1 MYPKSLILVTIKI
14 CFIFNINPSSLLL
27 YLCFFLL
34 AAMST
39 SKHHHHHLLIS
50 GDEHV
55 RKFSRQAISKL
66 VSFSGLILSVVIIIY
81 SLIRI
86 YILEGGLLQRLYGN
100 ANSQL
105 IETNRRGFHNH
116 HIAGATKLLI
126 LILAAYPFITVAFTK
141 EDFHKPYVHGSKV
154 TMGDMLIVAARELLA
169 NKAYPIPARFRRIS
183 QL

>member
-1 MYPKSLILVTIKI
+1 LYPKSLILVTIKI
-14 CFIFNINPSSLLL
+14 RFIFNINPPLLFL

-39 SKHHHHHLLIS
+39 SKHHHLLP

-55 RKFSRQAISKL
+55 RKFPRQAISKL
-66 VSFSGLILSVVIIIY
+66 VSFSGLILSIIIIIY

-86 YILEGGLLQRLYGN
+86 YILEGGLLQRLYGK
-100 ANSQL
+100 AYSQL
-105 IETNRRGFHNH
+105 NETNRRGFLNH

-141 EDFHKPYVHGSKV
+141 ENFHKPYVHGSKV

-169 NKAYPIPARFRRIS
+169 NKAYPFPARFRRIS
-183 QL
+183 QF